1 MESRSL
7 PLRYGV
13 PMGSAE
19 GADKARDAAAEAEAV
34 RLSRLRKD
42 AQRPMSVNLSE
53 TIALS
58 HQLLEFAGAARRG

>member
-1 MESRSL
+1 MVS
-7 PLRYGV
+7 LRYRV
-13 PMGSAE
+13 SMAPAE
-19 GADKARDAAAEAEAV
+19 NANKARDAAVEAEAV

-42 AQRPMSVNLSE
+42 AQRPMSVNLAE

>member
-1 MESRSL
+1 MVSL
-7 PLRYGV
+7 HYRVAMAP
-13 PMGSAE
+13 AE
-19 GADKARDAAAEAEAV
+19 TNKARDAAVEAEAV

-42 AQRPMSVNLSE
+42 AQRPMSVNLAE

>member
-1 MESRSL
+1 MT
-7 PLRYGV
+7 PAGK
-13 PMGSAE
+13 
-19 GADKARDAAAEAEAV
+19 ADKAKDAAAQAEDV

-42 AQRPMSVNLSE
+42 AQRPMSVNLAE